1 MNPSW
6 FGCASGIDQPSPVI
20 IARQDKAPMSKVSV
34 SSGKIFA
41 IPMFD
46 RECEMMQKIRMFMAI
61 YGIID
66 IKMRML
72 VIDELL
78 RIQGFPDGYHLEGTQ
93 TERKKF
99 IGNAVVPAVARALV
113 KCNAKAIEVYFNKIA
128 V

>member
-1 MNPSW
+1 MYKIS
-6 FGCASGIDQPSPVI
+6 A
-20 IARQDKAPMSKVSV
+20 

-41 IPMFD
+41 IPIFD
-46 RECEMMQKIRMFMAI
+46 RECETMKKIRMFMAI
-61 YGIID
+61 YGIVD

-93 TERKKF
+93 TEQKKF
-99 IGNAVVPAVARALV
+99 IGNAVVPVVAKALV
-113 KCNAKAIEVYFNKIA
+113 YSNSKAIEMYFNKIA